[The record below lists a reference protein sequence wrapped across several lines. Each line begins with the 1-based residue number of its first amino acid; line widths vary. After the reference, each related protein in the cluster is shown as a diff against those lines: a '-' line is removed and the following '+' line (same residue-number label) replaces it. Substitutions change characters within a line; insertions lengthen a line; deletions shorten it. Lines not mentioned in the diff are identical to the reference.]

1 MTDTEAQKLIK
12 KVEHKLFGISAN
24 NYFNY
29 QVRYHLEEFKI
40 SRKYADVLEHY
51 ISHKPQYLQHKV
63 FYYHG
68 MIIDRN
74 QRKPELFSKVCRH
87 KVWKK
92 ISREAN
98 KSKL

>member
-1 MTDTEAQKLIK
+1 MTHTDAKELIN

-29 QVRYHLEEFKI
+29 QVRYHLEEFKA
-40 SRKYADVLEHY
+40 SGKYADVLEHY
-51 ISHKPQYLQHKV
+51 INHKPLYLHHRV
-63 FYYHG
+63 FYFNG

-74 QRKPELFSKVCRH
+74 QIKTELYSKICRH

-92 ISREAN
+92 ISRVSN